1 MTRIALL
8 GCGPWGR
15 LILRDLIELG
25 VGVDVWSHGA
35 ESRVYASLHGAHRV
49 YDNIDDLP
57 VPDGFVISTN
67 TTSHAAMIDA
77 VAGVGVPIFVEK
89 PLCVDPD
96 DAKRFAEQLNGQLFV
111 MDKWRY
117 HAGVLALATV
127 ARSGDLGEVVG
138 LRTTRVGFSKNHQ
151 DTDALMILAPH
162 DLSIYREIVGAPPPV
177 TSSYGFTD
185 GNGRIRHAN
194 VTCWAESAPWHA
206 LEISTCSPI
215 ERREVAVVGTDGTA
229 IMTGG
234 YANHIAIQ
242 RDKGTEELTFAANM
256 PLLEE
261 LSAFVNFLGDGPPPK
276 SAVRES
282 ALIVQ
287 RLHEIRQTLNQ
298 R

>member
-15 LILRDLIELG
+15 LILRDLLELG
-25 VGVDVWSHGA
+25 VGVDVWSLGA
-35 ESRVYASLHGAHRV
+35 DSRAYASLHGAHRV
-49 YDNIDDLP
+49 YDNLDDLP

-89 PLCVDPD
+89 PLCVDPA
-96 DAKRFAEQLNGQLFV
+96 DAQRFAEQLNGQLFV

-117 HAGVLALATV
+117 HAGVMALATV

-138 LRTTRVGFSKNHQ
+138 LRTTRIGFSNNHQ

-162 DLSIYREIVGAPPPV
+162 DFSIYCEIVGEPPPV
-177 TSSYGFTD
+177 TSSYGFMD
-185 GNGRIRHAN
+185 GNGRVRHAN
-194 VTCWAESAPWHA
+194 VTCWAQTGPWLV
-206 LEISTCSPI
+206 LEISACSPI
-215 ERREVAVVGTDGTA
+215 ERREVQVVGTDGTA

-234 YANHIAIQ
+234 YADHIAIL
-242 RDKGTEELTFAANM
+242 RNNGTEELTFAANM

-261 LSAFVNFLGDGPPPK
+261 LRVFVDFLGGGPPPK
-276 SAVRES
+276 SPVHES
-282 ALIVQ
+282 ALIVR
-287 RLHEIRQTLNQ
+287 RLDEIRWTLNQ

>member
-25 VGVDVWSHGA
+25 VRVDVWSYGA
-35 ESRVYASLHGAHRV
+35 ESRVYASLNGAHRV
-49 YDNIDDLP
+49 YENIDDLP

-89 PLCVDPD
+89 PLCVDPE
-96 DAKRFAEQLNGQLFV
+96 DAKLFAEQLNGQLFV

-117 HAGVLALATV
+117 HAGVLALATL
-127 ARSGDLGEVVG
+127 AQSGDLGEVVG
-138 LRTTRVGFSKNHQ
+138 LRTTRIGFSKNHQ
-151 DTDALMILAPH
+151 DTDALTILAPH
-162 DLSIYREIVGAPPPV
+162 DLSIYREIVGEPPPI
-177 TSSYGFTD
+177 TSSYGFRD
-185 GNGRIRHAN
+185 GNGRVRHAN
-194 VTCWAESAPWHA
+194 VTCWAEGRPWHT
-206 LEISTCSPI
+206 LQISTCSPI
-215 ERREVAVVGTDGTA
+215 ERREVEVVGTDGTA
-229 IMTGG
+229 VMTGG
-234 YANHIAIQ
+234 YASRIAIQ
-242 RDKGTEELTFAANM
+242 RKNSSEELTFAANM

-261 LSAFVNFLGDGPPPK
+261 LRAFVTFLGGGPPPK
-276 SAVRES
+276 SPVGES

-287 RLHEIRQTLNQ
+287 RLNEIRRTLNQ